1 MPKLPQVKAKE
12 AIKVFEKIGFA
23 HSRTRGSHY
32 IMRREPDKGKVV
44 VPLHG
49 AKPLG
54 KGLLLSLLTD
64 ANLTKEEFLKLLKK
78 K

>member
-12 AIKVFEKIGFA
+12 TIKVFEKIGFA
-23 HSRTRGSHY
+23 HSQTRGSHY
-32 IMRREPDKGKVV
+32 IMRRKVDKGKVV

-49 AKPLG
+49 TRPLG
-54 KGLLLSLLTD
+54 KGLLLSLLND

>member
-12 AIKVFEKIGFA
+12 AIKVFRRVGFI
-23 HSRTRGSHY
+23 HERTRGSHY
-32 IMRREPDKGKVV
+32 IMRRESDKGKVV
-44 VPLHG
+44 VPLRG

-54 KGLLLSLLTD
+54 KGLLLALLDD
-64 ANLTKEEFLKLLKK
+64 ADLTKEEFLKLLKK